1 MLTYILVEMTDGE
14 VAALLAVRA
23 LPAPRHSPGAKDDDR
38 FGAHSPA
45 VPTIG
50 KAEDAGVATGD
61 GEDEGDNSLPGEEV
75 TRHDQRGA
83 SFNNHESIQVDG
95 DPAPPYEERTP
106 TAYNERTD
114 LDDNPIWKCVHS
126 ELDREHGE
134 SYRWLFRDENSEQ
147 PGAIEPFRMAC
158 YMGFKIITILYF
170 PLMNDIVRFLW
181 SLLHLVMVYSVTSIW
196 FTIFQSPIRY
206 HSFCTYNYSYNPYYM
221 CNRTEFSSE
230 IISLQKGTIYSLD
243 GIAVIASLVATAD
256 VVICIAYLIRK
267 RLWHT
272 CCRTPPEAQL
282 LLGGGS
288 RSRLKTVVDWWDKY
302 CDIPRFIVSEI
313 LLIAMHNCAGI
324 VNSDV
329 GEPTVAIIVL
339 VQFGLLSW
347 VEFGVLMSVLYKST
361 CHKGSRGVN
370 NRGTWFL
377 WPFIVHFTLQRIST
391 VYIMTEI
398 LIINYPVYIEKKY
411 IHNDH
416 GYLVTV
422 LWLVSIQSLFIPLL
436 AMVVFLAFSYQWVK
450 FSLSKT
456 FKDFLDYLYLH
467 QQNSSQCEREHIQN
481 VLDRFQY
488 ETLDSSQRLNDKVTS
503 YIPNLL
509 QLILPTALL
518 VLYAGLLVFISY
530 KIHSVVRHSV
540 FVVFITVVVSS
551 NVVII
556 VWLVYGL
563 ICTVKERLWK

>member
-1 MLTYILVEMTDGE
+1 MTDGD
-14 VAALLAVRA
+14 VVALLAVRA

-50 KAEDAGVATGD
+50 KAEDAGVASGD
-61 GEDEGDNSLPGEEV
+61 EEDEGDNSLPGEEI
-75 TRHDQRGA
+75 TRRDQRGA
-83 SFNNHESIQVDG
+83 SSNNHESIQVDR

-114 LDDNPIWKCVHS
+114 LDDNPIWKCVRS

-147 PGAIEPFRMAC
+147 PGTIKPFRMAC
-158 YMGFKIITILYF
+158 YMGFKITTIIFL
-170 PLMNDIVRFLW
+170 PLMNDIARFLW
-181 SLLHLVMVYSVTSIW
+181 SLLHLVMVYTITSLSLIAIKW
-196 FTIFQSPIRY
+196 GIDYR
-206 HSFCTYNYSYNPYYM
+206 CYNNSCDGP
-221 CNRTEFSSE
+221 EFSSE

-243 GIAVIASLVATAD
+243 GIAVTASLVATAD

-272 CCRTPPEAQL
+272 CCRISPEEQP
-282 LLGGGS
+282 LLGGGR
-288 RSRLKTVVDWWDKY
+288 RSRLKTVADWWDKY

-324 VNSDV
+324 VNRNGLEV
-329 GEPTVAIIVL
+329 AVAIIVL
-339 VQFGLLSW
+339 VQFSLLSV
-347 VEFGVLMSVLYKST
+347 VELCVLMSVLYKST

-391 VYIMTEI
+391 VYIMTEQTEI
-398 LIINYPVYIEKKY
+398 LIINSADIKEKY
-411 IHNDH
+411 INNDH

-422 LWLVSIQSLFIPLL
+422 LWLVSVQSLLIPLL

>member
-1 MLTYILVEMTDGE
+1 MTDSD
-14 VAALLAVRA
+14 VVALLAVRT

-50 KAEDAGVATGD
+50 KAEGAGVASGD
-61 GEDEGDNSLPGEEV
+61 GEDEGDNSLPGGEV

-106 TAYNERTD
+106 TAYNERSD
-114 LDDNPIWKCVHS
+114 LDDNPIWKCVRS

-134 SYRWLFRDENSEQ
+134 SYRRLFRDENSEQ

-158 YMGFKIITILYF
+158 YMGFKITTIVYF
-170 PLMNDIVRFLW
+170 PLINDIIRFLW
-181 SLLHLVMVYSVTSIW
+181 SLLHLVMVYTVTSIS
-196 FTIFQSPIRY
+196 FSIGTFQSAIRY
-206 HSFCTYNYSYNPYYM
+206 HHSSCMYYPYYR
-221 CNRTEFSSE
+221 CNTTEFSSE
-230 IISLQKGTIYSLD
+230 IIGLQKGTIYSLD

-256 VVICIAYLIRK
+256 VAICTAYWIR
-267 RLWHT
+267 RRCWHM
-272 CCRTPPEAQL
+272 CCRTPPEEQP

-288 RSRLKTVVDWWDKY
+288 RSRLKTVADWWDKY

-313 LLIAMHNCAGI
+313 LLITMHNCAGI
-324 VNSDV
+324 VNKN
-329 GEPTVAIIVL
+329 GLAVAVVVL
-339 VQFGLLSW
+339 VQFGLLSV
-347 VEFGVLMSVLYKST
+347 VELGVLMSVLYKST
-361 CHKGSRGVN
+361 CHKGSRSSN

-398 LIINYPVYIEKKY
+398 LIINYPSYIERKY
-411 IHNDH
+411 INNDH

-422 LWLVSIQSLFIPLL
+422 LWLVSVQSLLIPLL
-436 AMVVFLAFSYQWVK
+436 AMVVFLTFSYQWVK
-450 FSLSKT
+450 FSLTKT

-467 QQNSSQCEREHIQN
+467 QQNSSQREREKIQN
-481 VLDRFQY
+481 VLDRFQF
-488 ETLDSSQRLNDKVTS
+488 ETLDSSQRLNNKVTS
-503 YIPNLL
+503 YIPTLL

-518 VLYAGLLVFISY
+518 VVYAGLLVLISY
-530 KIHSVVRHSV
+530 KIHSVVSHSV

-556 VWLVYGL
+556 AILVWLVYGL